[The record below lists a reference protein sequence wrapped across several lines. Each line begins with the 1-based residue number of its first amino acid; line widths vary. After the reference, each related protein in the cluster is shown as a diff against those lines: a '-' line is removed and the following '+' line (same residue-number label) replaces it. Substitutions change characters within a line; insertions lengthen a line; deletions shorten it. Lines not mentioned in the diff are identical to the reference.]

1 VYQLNVIGVLSYSAG
16 QQLRGRG
23 VATLLALH
31 RDVAPTGAAAG
42 VRRIRR
48 SPERLTRLAL
58 SAAREQRLGLSVVAS
73 LLERDDD
80 QRLWNEV
87 MAGQVQDTADPGI
100 VL

>member
-1 VYQLNVIGVLSYSAG
+1 MS
-16 QQLRGRG
+16 LRALCRG
-23 VATLLALH
+23 VQRVSH
-31 RDVAPTGAAAG
+31 F
-42 VRRIRR
+42 RR

-58 SAAREQRLGLSVVAS
+58 AAAREQLLGLSVVAS